1 MSEVYLQTRNL
12 SPKEFTMSAMS
23 DVLFDLPAFTHRLL
37 AEVLFYDPE
46 HNTLG
51 NISLIDPETSEERF
65 LASFDPEEG
74 QFLIEEAIS
83 WEREDD
89 QAEDFEYYYAT
100 DGKTYGLYETPE
112 ATADALLALAA
123 THRLTPSFLLLL
135 EELE

>member
-1 MSEVYLQTRNL
+1 MKEV
-12 SPKEFTMSAMS
+12 P
-23 DVLFDLPAFTHRLL
+23 FDMAHFAHRLL

-51 NISLIDPETSEERF
+51 NISLIDQDSREERF

-74 QFLIEEAIS
+74 QYLIEEAVR
-83 WEREDD
+83 WAEEEED
-89 QAEDFEYYYAT
+89 EEEFEFFYAT

-112 ATADALLALAA
+112 ETAEVLIALAE
-123 THRLTPSFLLLL
+123 HHHLVPSFLLLL